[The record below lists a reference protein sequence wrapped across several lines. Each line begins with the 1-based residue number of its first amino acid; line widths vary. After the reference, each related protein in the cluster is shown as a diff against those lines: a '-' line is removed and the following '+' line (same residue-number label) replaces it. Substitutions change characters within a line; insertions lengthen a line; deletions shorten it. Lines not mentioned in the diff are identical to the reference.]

1 MDALQHSVII
11 AQGWS
16 FRVGGLDGSTS
27 GADRFG
33 IVAVSIAWA
42 TRPCET
48 TELNCCGHRPPL
60 QAEMKKPLAP
70 RCAWPGT
77 QGADGIWHARHST
90 STGDDKRPS
99 TILLLAPEEYQ
110 KEEPAIA

>member
-16 FRVGGLDGSTS
+16 FRVGGLDESPS

-42 TRPCET
+42 TRPCES

-60 QAEMKKPLAP
+60 QAEMKKPLALRRPQGQGP
-70 RCAWPGT
+70 RVLMGFGMLAIRRVQAPT
-77 QGADGIWHARHST
+77 SARQPHS
-90 STGDDKRPS
+90 SS
-99 TILLLAPEEYQ
+99 L
-110 KEEPAIA
+110 